1 MVLYKNIHCSDIW
14 HAMPA
19 YTLACAPDEHR
30 TMYAHETLIEKRKHQ
45 TPRHGRVGSI
55 QTVTKIIAN

>member
-1 MVLYKNIHCSDIW
+1 
-14 HAMPA
+14 MPA

-30 TMYAHETLIEKRKHQ
+30 TVYAHETLIEKRKHL
-45 TPRHGRVGSI
+45 TPMHGRVGSI